1 MKSIDIKETIND
13 KDTWFNI
20 KRLNLEG
27 LNDDVSVKTFDLNN
41 LTQELTSTLDSR
53 CTIFEKSKLIRD
65 SQTLSSIIKETDNGK
80 IKSFFGWRRWLD
92 EKFWITTLT
101 FNFDPY
107 REFSSFEDIDG
118 FLQYYYEFS
127 KKFVFVPNI
136 KKFKYVSPP
145 DKPLESTKIE
155 VIDAPSYLNYVDEC
169 VHFFSSKNNKPIF
182 VPISIS
188 FSIDEIKAIV
198 NSYIK
203 KEMFYFWI
211 DFESQPID
219 EVQTARVKTINGLI
233 EKSGNFDKCLSFFT
247 NVKREI
253 ISKRKSDQSPASD
266 ILGTS
271 YGANFIGVDREPQ
284 RRIAQSPVN
293 KNQPTAVE
301 LAEHKSRD
309 FDAKTYYYVKSKN
322 IQSKSQNVT
331 ANALKLGAELQKQRS
346 HFLRNSE
353 IASYLSAKQMIRTF
367 SAGKILSDIK
377 KTGLTQ
383 KKLDLI

>member
-1 MKSIDIKETIND
+1 
-13 KDTWFNI
+13 
-20 KRLNLEG
+20 
-27 LNDDVSVKTFDLNN
+27 
-41 LTQELTSTLDSR
+41 
-53 CTIFEKSKLIRD
+53 
-65 SQTLSSIIKETDNGK
+65 
-80 IKSFFGWRRWLD
+80 
-92 EKFWITTLT
+92 
-101 FNFDPY
+101 
-107 REFSSFEDIDG
+107 
-118 FLQYYYEFS
+118 
-127 KKFVFVPNI
+127 
-136 KKFKYVSPP
+136 
-145 DKPLESTKIE
+145 
-155 VIDAPSYLNYVDEC
+155 
-169 VHFFSSKNNKPIF
+169 
-182 VPISIS
+182 
-188 FSIDEIKAIV
+188 
-198 NSYIK
+198 
-203 KEMFYFWI
+203 MFYFWI

-219 EVQTARVKTINGLI
+219 EVQTARVKTINSLI

-284 RRIAQSPVN
+284 RRIAQSPV
-293 KNQPTAVE
+293 KNQPTSVE

-322 IQSKSQNVT
+322 IQSKPQNVT

-353 IASYLSAKQMIRTF
+353 IASYLSTKQMIRTF